1 MDNKELTNYEGRRHE
16 KLGEPITREKFTE
29 FIQKWVTADSQ
40 LKMLNEKTKQIRDIK
55 QQLTEHICT
64 YVEENN
70 INKKIQISDG
80 ELRIYEKNEYSTL
93 TFSYLEDCLEKII
106 QNREHVDYILQYVR
120 DNRETETIFDIRRTI
135 RK

>member
-1 MDNKELTNYEGRRHE
+1 MSLVTV
-16 KLGEPITREKFTE
+16 EPITREKFTE

-64 YVEENN
+64 YVDENN